1 MNSYIQ
7 MFVTVVCAVI
17 ASSGF
22 WAFLQKIT
30 DKKDDKT
37 KLLLGIAHELICMRC
52 DAITERGWTTYEELD
67 DLEKYLYKPYHNS
80 GGNGSAELRM
90 NAVKSDK
97 IEKRRNT
104 YAF

>member
-1 MNSYIQ
+1 MNNYIQ

-22 WAFLQKIT
+22 WAFLQKIS

-52 DAITERGWTTYEELD
+52 DSIIERGWTTYEELE
-67 DLEKYLYKPYHNS
+67 DLEKYLYKPYKNN
-80 GGNGSAELRM
+80 GGNGSAELRV
-90 NAVKSDK
+90 NAAKKV
-97 IEKRRNT
+97 EVRRNT